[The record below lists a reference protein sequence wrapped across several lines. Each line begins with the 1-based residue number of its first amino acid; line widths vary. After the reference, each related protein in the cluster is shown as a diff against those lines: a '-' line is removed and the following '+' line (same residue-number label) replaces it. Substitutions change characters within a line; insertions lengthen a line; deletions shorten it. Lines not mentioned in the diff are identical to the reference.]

1 MIKHKMRLTRGS
13 GFENITPLLQSK
25 KYIYE
30 KRPKSKSNKMNDDL
44 ETSSAKISV
53 QVNVKPPKKQKSK
66 L

>member
-1 MIKHKMRLTRGS
+1 MRLTRGS

-53 QVNVKPPKKQKSK
+53 QVNVKPPKK
-66 L
+66 